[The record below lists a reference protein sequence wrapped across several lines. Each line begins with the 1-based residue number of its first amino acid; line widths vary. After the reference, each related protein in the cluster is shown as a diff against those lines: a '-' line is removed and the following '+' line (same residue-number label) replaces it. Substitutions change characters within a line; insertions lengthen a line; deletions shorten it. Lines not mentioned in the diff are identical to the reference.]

1 MSAAVSTKLTKLF
14 NITSPIVSAPMA
26 YATTPALVAEVIKAG
41 GLGFLAAGNEPAPK
55 LAQAL
60 DEARAAVGKDKQHL
74 VGIGFVGCILDMFN
88 TAADPRLKTVLDKTP
103 SAVWLAYGKDLGKY
117 VAQVREHNAA
127 RNTNILVFLT
137 VNTVEEALRAANE
150 LKVDVIVAQGAE
162 AGGRGSVYSP
172 PTGEFL
178 QATLAAIPD
187 GPPIL
192 AAGGVTTGAQIAALL
207 TKGAAGVVVGTR
219 LLFTHEC
226 MFSADMKQVLVE
238 AGSDATARSPAYDVA
253 FPPGIW
259 PQGIEARCITNAIV
273 ADYKAG
279 LGPPDREANLASG
292 KKEYLLV
299 YAGTGVG
306 DVNDIRSA
314 AEVVQELNS
323 ETISSLKLWAP
334 SYSLET
340 TRMFVW
346 RSLQASL

>member
-74 VGIGFVGCILDMFN
+74 VGFGFVGCILDMFN

-127 RNTNILVFLT
+127 HNTNILVFLT

-178 QATLAAIPD
+178 QATLAAVPD

-207 TKGAAGVVVGTR
+207 TKGAAGVVIGTR

-279 LGPPDREANLASG
+279 LDPLDRKTNLASG

-306 DVNDIRSA
+306 DVKDIRSA

-323 ETISSLKLWAP
+323 ETISSLKTLGPQLLA
-334 SYSLET
+334 
-340 TRMFVW
+340 
-346 RSLQASL
+346 